1 MITAKIKKPL
11 VLSVL
16 FFLPVLILLFL
27 YLAEHNYNTLD
38 IIKKDLPE
46 LTNFVDKNGEELRLE
61 NHLTVLGFF
70 GETPMEDAT
79 PALNLKE
86 LVYDKS
92 YGFKHF
98 QVIILVPESS
108 NKQVELL
115 EKQLN
120 QYEFLN
126 SWKFGYGSP
135 SDVLDIYKSLKT
147 SNDLGLISLDYFRW
161 NNCLKTS
168 EAFIIDKERHQR
180 GRLDDRTKA
189 QKEENFPI
197 YSMPS
202 YNVLEV
208 AELKNKMSEDMRILF
223 TEYRQKRKGKFD
235 SNTRRADDIL
245 NNEIN

>member
-46 LTNFVDKNGEELRLE
+46 LTNFVDKNGEKLRLE

-86 LVYDKS
+86 LVYDKC

-108 NKQVELL
+108 SKQVELL

-223 TEYRQKRKGKFD
+223 TEYRQKRKGNFD
-235 SNTRRADDIL
+235 STTRRAEDL
-245 NNEIN
+245 LSNEHN